1 MVHATTI
8 LAYPKW
14 PCVCFKVNICYTYY
28 MILSFQTLLLPSIA
42 TLWPVTVNMT
52 ESCDLCQLWQW
63 CHAKTLTLV
72 LRIEDK
78 RKEKKKKIT
87 RKVKRNLGL
96 NFVSLTMTTKGLSRK
111 QVIVPI
117 NNDNKTKFMKDS
129 CNHVT
134 NLNSALKNTKSEI
147 MVNFIWSDQSGIT
160 IITNKVASSLELQTI
175 ENYIKDANYIKAEGV
190 EVPHL
195 PQSKSYLKIIGILYL
210 VENTNTPI
218 TSVVVGDIIKKNHIF
233 NNITLASKPYIIK
246 VFPKSDMAII
256 WLNIWDIQSRIKA
269 QGLINKC
276 FNVESYIMTI
286 RSTNMNSRVVIT

>member
-1 MVHATTI
+1 M
-8 LAYPKW
+8 
-14 PCVCFKVNICYTYY
+14 
-28 MILSFQTLLLPSIA
+28 
-42 TLWPVTVNMT
+42 
-52 ESCDLCQLWQW
+52 
-63 CHAKTLTLV
+63 
-72 LRIEDK
+72 
-78 RKEKKKKIT
+78 
-87 RKVKRNLGL
+87 
-96 NFVSLTMTTKGLSRK
+96 
-111 QVIVPI
+111 
-117 NNDNKTKFMKDS
+117 
-129 CNHVT
+129 
-134 NLNSALKNTKSEI
+134 
-147 MVNFIWSDQSGIT
+147 
-160 IITNKVASSLELQTI
+160 ELQTI